1 MHSNF
6 FGGDFRCTQTFLA
19 GIFDALKPF
28 GEKNRCTEHFLS
40 RLFDALKGFW
50 QQFSML
56 WLATSALKTVDLEWN
71 SWVSTW
77 GEVWTGTSSALILIS
92 KSQKLFNAVVGVH
105 CIEKSYRLGRGSIVH
120 LGFPT

>member
-1 MHSNF
+1 MHPNI
-6 FGGDFRCTQTFLA
+6 FGKDFRCTQTFLA
-19 GIFDALKPF
+19 GI
-28 GEKNRCTEHFLS
+28 
-40 RLFDALKGFW
+40 FDALKGFW

-71 SWVSTW
+71 SWISTW

-92 KSQKLFNAVVGVH
+92 KSQNFFNAVVGVH
-105 CIEKSYRLGRGSIVH
+105 CIEKSSRLDRGSILH